1 MLHETIFSL
10 SKKQHSNIQNSGMTT
25 CLISTFLLGTS
36 ASQAI
41 GADNVVEQCPS
52 LVPES
57 LRQPYP
63 KAIEQH
69 VEKGAVTSG
78 EEKVRCEAKE

>member
-78 EEKVRCEAKE
+78 GGKGKM